1 MAFTIAVGFVV
12 DDAIVMLEN
21 ITRHIE
27 EGEKPFQAALKGSAE
42 IGFTIIS
49 ISVSLVA
56 VLIPLLMMSGI
67 IGRLFRE
74 FSVTIAMTIFVSAF
88 VSLTLTPMMASRFL
102 KSHDEERHGRL
113 YNLSEKGFVALAN
126 GYERGVDF
134 VLRHRFATLLT
145 FIAHGD
151 RHRLSVRHH
160 SQGILPAA
168 GHRHSVRHDRGRP
181 GCFVSR
187 HVSPAAGGR
196 ADRAWP
202 IRRSTRWRWGLAS
215 GVGNAAQN
223 NGRMFITLKPREE
236 RDVDAFQVIARLR
249 PKLAQMPGM
258 RVYLQAAQDVTVGAR
273 FAKTQFQYTLQDAN
287 FDELNA
293 WSAKI
298 LDKLKS
304 LPELRDVATDQQNS
318 GTTLTLKIDRDMASR
333 YGIQPQLIDDTL
345 YDAFGQRQVTQYFTQ
360 VNTYYVIEEV
370 LPNLLGDPATL
381 DKIYIRSPT
390 TNQMV
395 PDERLRQMDDRSG
408 RAALDQPPGTIPRDH
423 HQLQSRARA
432 WRSAP
437 RPTAIQRAMQQLQ
450 LPPGLTT
457 TFQGNA
463 QAFQDSL
470 TTVPLLILAALVC
483 VYLILG
489 VLYESFIHPLTILST
504 LPSAGLGAL
513 ATLMLF
519 GYEFSLVALIGT
531 ILLIGIVKKNGIMMV
546 DFAISA
552 EREEGLTPTEAIRK
566 AALLRF
572 RPIMMTTMAALLGGV
587 PLMLSHGTGSELRQ
601 PLGYTMVGGLIV
613 SQALTLFT
621 TPVIYLYLDRL
632 SHWLSGSKK
641 QSQAASA
648 EGAARP

>member
-1 MAFTIAVGFVV
+1 
-12 DDAIVMLEN
+12 MLEN

-27 EGEKPFQAALKGSAE
+27 EGEKPFEAALKGSAE

-113 YNLSEKGFVALAN
+113 YNLSEKGFVAMAN
-126 GYERGVDF
+126 GYARGVDF

-145 FIAHGD
+145 FIAHRG

-160 SQGILPAA
+160 SERLLSAA
-168 GHRHSVRHDRGRP
+168 GHRHSVWHDRGRA
-181 GCFVSR
+181 GCVVPR
-187 HVSPAAGGR
+187 HVSPAAAGR
-196 ADRAWP
+196 EDCAWP
-202 IRRSTRWRWGLAS
+202 IRRSRRWRWGLAF

-223 NGRMFITLKPREE
+223 NGRMFIQLKPLEE
-236 RDVDAFQVIARLR
+236 RDANAFQVIARLR
-249 PKLAQMPGM
+249 PKLAQVPGM

-293 WSAKI
+293 WAAKI

-304 LPELRDVATDQQNS
+304 LPQLRDVATDQQSS

-370 LPNLLGDPATL
+370 LPQLLGDPATL

-390 TNQMV
+390 SNQMV
-395 PDERLRQMDDRSG
+395 PVSTFAKWTTAPVAPLS
-408 RAALDQPPGTIPRDH
+408 IS
-423 HQLQSRARA
+423 HQGQF
-432 WRSAP
+432 P
-437 RPTAIQRAMQQLQ
+437 AITLSFNLA
-450 LPPGLTT
+450 
-457 TFQGNA
+457 QG
-463 QAFQDSL
+463 
-470 TTVPLLILAALVC
+470 
-483 VYLILG
+483 
-489 VLYESFIHPLTILST
+489 
-504 LPSAGLGAL
+504 
-513 ATLMLF
+513 
-519 GYEFSLVALIGT
+519 VALGP
-531 ILLIGIVKKNGIMMV
+531 
-546 DFAISA
+546 A
-552 EREEGLTPTEAIRK
+552 TEAIQQRH
-566 AALLRF
+566 AAA
-572 RPIMMTTMAALLGGV
+572 PIA
-587 PLMLSHGTGSELRQ
+587 
-601 PLGYTMVGGLIV
+601 
-613 SQALTLFT
+613 
-621 TPVIYLYLDRL
+621 DRV
-632 SHWLSGSKK
+632 
-641 QSQAASA
+641 
-648 EGAARP
+648 